1 MACLVGSLTQLGIKT
16 SVHKVDKI
24 YLTGVLPI
32 NVCRLSVALPVVL
45 FVSRSHHVRWCP
57 VLLWNT
63 FSLYSLNVE
72 NLSDEITMAL
82 ALFDSTIC
90 IIVFRG
96 NQTMQIAAY
105 GHVISLY
112 SNNCQFDIKP
122 RYRVYK
128 MILPYNNSRQCIPFT
143 RCILCLQTKC
153 QTLKSFKSLKKEAFK
168 LL

>member
-1 MACLVGSLTQLGIKT
+1 
-16 SVHKVDKI
+16 
-24 YLTGVLPI
+24 
-32 NVCRLSVALPVVL
+32 
-45 FVSRSHHVRWCP
+45 
-57 VLLWNT
+57 
-63 FSLYSLNVE
+63 
-72 NLSDEITMAL
+72 MAL

-122 RYRVYK
+122 RYRVNK
-128 MILPYNNSRQCIPFT
+128 MILPYNNSRLCIPAT

-153 QTLKSFKSLKKEAFK
+153 QTLKSFKSLKKKHLSYFK
-168 LL
+168 ETFVLLVFNVMNALEGNAATETAHPPMFITFGSCAHDLLKQLATRWLF